1 MFPMTTTH
9 DSLIAALGDL
19 GSASAPRTLL
29 TRVLDATGTGA
40 RFAVLQTE
48 IGELRVA
55 WTAQGIR
62 AVMRDV
68 SDDDFVQWYARRFR
82 VSVRRADEVPNA
94 LALGIVRELRGE
106 GRNGLRF
113 DLRGL
118 TPFEQSVLQTALRI
132 PRGEVRPYNWIAQ
145 RIGRPLA
152 VRAVGTALAH
162 NPIPFLIPCHRVVR
176 ADGIIGNYGAG
187 GPVAKRAMLGWEG
200 VDAASLET
208 MARRGVRFVGSD
220 TTHVFCYPTCRHAR
234 RITDPHR
241 VGFGTVDA
249 AAAAGYRACKDCTPV
264 GMVAA

>member
-1 MFPMTTTH
+1 MTTH
-9 DSLIAALGDL
+9 DTLVAALRDL
-19 GSASAPRTLL
+19 GVARAPHTLL
-29 TRVLDATGTGA
+29 PRVLDATSSGA
-40 RFAVLQTE
+40 RFAVLQTDL
-48 IGELRVA
+48 GELRVG
-55 WTAQGIR
+55 WTAAGIR

-68 SDDDFVQWYARRFR
+68 SDAEFAQWCSRRFGATP
-82 VSVRRADEVPNA
+82 RRADAMPDAMAV
-94 LALGIVRELRGE
+94 GIGRALRGE
-106 GRNGLRF
+106 GRGGLRF
-113 DLRGL
+113 DLRAL

-176 ADGIIGNYGAG
+176 SDGVIGNYSAG
-187 GPVAKRAMLGWEG
+187 GPAAKKAILGWEG
-200 VDAASLET
+200 VDASSLED

-234 RITDPHR
+234 RITDAHR
-241 VGFGTVDA
+241 VDFGTADA
-249 AAAAGYRACKDCTPV
+249 AGAAGYRACKDCTPV